1 MKVLVTG
8 GAGYVGARL
17 VPYLLAKGYEVD
29 VLDKLVFGPGALEPF
44 RGRVGLKVKD
54 IRKAEVEDLR
64 GYDGVVHL
72 AGISNDPTAEFN
84 PEANMSINR
93 DGTEY
98 AALTAKKAG
107 VPRFVFASSCS
118 IYYTMKPDDTLRDEA
133 YPVEPKAPY
142 SLSKFLAEQAI
153 LPLADD
159 GFSPVCLR
167 KGTIY
172 GQSDRMRYDL
182 VANTFTKDA
191 FERRLLTIHAGGRM
205 WRPILNIADAIEGY
219 RLALEAPREKIH
231 GQVINVLSEN
241 LQVIKLARNVRRE
254 LETHCGV
261 KVEMNVQEVGAT
273 RSYTVDGSRSA
284 DLLDFQPH
292 GSFPTEI
299 ESMWDQ
305 LESGVDFGAPIYYNI
320 RWLELLCDMRE
331 RLEKMGG
338 DAL

>member
-17 VPYLLAKGYEVD
+17 VPHLLDHGHEVD
-29 VLDKLVFGPGALEPF
+29 VLDKLVFGADALAPC
-44 RGRVGLKVKD
+44 RDRVGMKVKD
-54 IRKAEVEDLR
+54 IRSAEVDDFR
-64 GYDGVVHL
+64 GYDGVIHL

-98 AALTAKKAG
+98 AAVTAKKAG
-107 VPRFVFASSCS
+107 VKRFVFASSCS
-118 IYYTMKPDDTLRDEA
+118 IYYTMHPDETLRDEV
-133 YPVEPKAPY
+133 YPVDPKAPY
-142 SLSKFLAEQAI
+142 SLSKFLAEKALLTQAS
-153 LPLADD
+153 DD
-159 GFSPVCLR
+159 FSPVCLR

-191 FERRLLTIHAGGRM
+191 FDRRLLTIHAGGRM
-205 WRPILNIADAIEGY
+205 WRPILNIEDAVEGY
-219 RLALEAPREKIH
+219 RLALEAPREKVH

-241 LQVIKLARNVRRE
+241 LQVLKLARNVRRE
-254 LETHCGV
+254 LETRCGV

-273 RSYTVDGSRSA
+273 RSYTVDGSKSA
-284 DLLDFQPH
+284 ELLDFRPQ
-292 GSFPTEI
+292 GSFSTEI
-299 ESMWDQ
+299 EAMWDQ
-305 LESGVDFGAPIYYNI
+305 LESGVDYSNPIYYNI
-320 RWLELLCDMRE
+320 RWLELLCDMRD

-338 DAL
+338 NAL